1 MSPDEGFQ
9 HIAGRQRAEGRVV
22 TGDTE
27 QREPQLESSQAGK
40 RKEEAPGGDCEG
52 PQGQEWELGLETGLT
67 EGLQADPLPTPPP
80 LPSHHHCHPHLWE

>member
-1 MSPDEGFQ
+1 M
-9 HIAGRQRAEGRVV
+9 